1 MKEILICDKKY
12 KIDANA
18 YTYVEYKNIFKRGI
32 FTDIQIIKLFFAK
45 QAEEIHLLKEKGVSE
60 KDIEIELQ
68 KGLLSYVDD
77 FIGAI
82 TRLAYIFIYTA
93 DSTIKDY
100 ENFLKEIPKLSID
113 DEWVIEV
120 TEFAVDK
127 FC

>member
-32 FTDIQIIKLFFAK
+32 FTDIQIIKIFFAK
-45 QAEEIHLLKEKGVSE
+45 QAEEIKLLKEKGIQE
-60 KDIEIELQ
+60 KDLEIELQ
-68 KGLLSYVDD
+68 KGLLNYVDD

-93 DSTIKDY
+93 DNTIKDY
-100 ENFLKEIPKLSID
+100 EDFLKEIPKLSID

-120 TEFAVDK
+120 TEFAVEK

>member
-1 MKEILICDKKY
+1 MKEILICDKSY

-32 FTDIQIIKLFFAK
+32 FTDIQIIKIFFAK
-45 QAEEIHLLKEKGVSE
+45 QAEEIKLLKEKGIQE
-60 KDIEIELQ
+60 KDLEIELQ
-68 KGLLSYVDD
+68 KGLLNYVDD

-93 DSTIKDY
+93 DNTIKDY
-100 ENFLKEIPKLSID
+100 EDFLKEIPKLSID

>member
-68 KGLLSYVDD
+68 KGLLNYVDD

>member
-1 MKEILICDKKY
+1 MKEILICDKYY

-93 DSTIKDY
+93 DNTIKDY
-100 ENFLKEIPKLSID
+100 EDFLKEIPKLSID

>member
-1 MKEILICDKKY
+1 ML
-12 KIDANA
+12 N
-18 YTYVEYKNIFKRGI
+18 
-32 FTDIQIIKLFFAK
+32 
-45 QAEEIHLLKEKGVSE
+45 
-60 KDIEIELQ
+60 
-68 KGLLSYVDD
+68 YVDD

>member
-1 MKEILICDKKY
+1 MKEILICDKHY

-32 FTDIQIIKLFFAK
+32 FTDIQIIKIFFAK
-45 QAEEIHLLKEKGVSE
+45 QAEEIKLLKEKGIQE
-60 KDIEIELQ
+60 KDLEIELQ
-68 KGLLSYVDD
+68 KGLLNYVDD

>member
-93 DSTIKDY
+93 DNTIKDY
-100 ENFLKEIPKLSID
+100 EDFLKEIPKLSID